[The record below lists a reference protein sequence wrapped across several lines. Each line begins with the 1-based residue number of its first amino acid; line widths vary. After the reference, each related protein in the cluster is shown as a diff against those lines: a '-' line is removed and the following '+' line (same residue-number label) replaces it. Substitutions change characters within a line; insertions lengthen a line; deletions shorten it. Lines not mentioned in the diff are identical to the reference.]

1 MTDPVE
7 LSGGDRGGEI
17 VEGQGW
23 AEGEARD
30 VDGLVYRRSGAQAV
44 FVGPAETTS

>member
-7 LSGGDRGGEI
+7 LSGGPNGGET

-23 AEGEARD
+23 AEGTIRSFGSAF
-30 VDGLVYRRSGAQAV
+30 YRRAGGQAV
-44 FVGPAETTS
+44 FVGEAG